1 MTSVTIPDSVT
12 SIGDD
17 VFYGCTG
24 LTSITIPDSVTNIGD
39 LAFYNCTSLTSI
51 TIPDSVT
58 SIGDNAFYNTAWYN
72 NQPDGL
78 VYAGKV
84 AYEYKGEMPENTEI
98 VLQDGTLGIAD
109 SAFEDCTG
117 LTSITIPNCV
127 TSIGISAFY
136 GCTGLTSITIP
147 DSVTSIGNEAFRGCT
162 GLTSVTIPDSV
173 TSIEDWTFHSCTGLT
188 SITIPDGVTSIGWQA
203 FSGCS
208 GLTSITI
215 PDGVTSIGIYA
226 FSYCTGLTSVTIGNS
241 VTSIGGNAFLGCT
254 GLTSITIPDSVTSIG
269 SYAFDYTAWYNN
281 QPDGLV
287 YAGKVA
293 YQYKGEMP
301 ENTEIVLQDGTLG
314 IADYAFSYCTGLT
327 SITIPDSV
335 TSIGSYAFFDCTGLI
350 SVTIPDSVTDIGQNA
365 FGYYYD
371 WNNYEYIKT
380 DDFTITGYAGTAAE
394 TYAIDKSFEFVSLG
408 SSLKDNETGISVTLN
423 NEAELIVATLTD
435 SERIDKANVAL
446 VGKAELLALYDISL
460 IKDGVAVQPDGTAK
474 VKIPTDNE
482 NAKVYRIE
490 ADGTATDMNAVYE
503 NGYLVFTT
511 DHFSVYAVAQSHK
524 AALGD
529 INGDGNITIAD
540 AIMLQKHIANVIT
553 LDGDTL
559 TVADVNGDGDVSIAD
574 AIMIQKYI
582 ANVITEL

>member
-1 MTSVTIPDSVT
+1 
-12 SIGDD
+12 
-17 VFYGCTG
+17 
-24 LTSITIPDSVTNIGD
+24 
-39 LAFYNCTSLTSI
+39 
-51 TIPDSVT
+51 
-58 SIGDNAFYNTAWYN
+58 
-72 NQPDGL
+72 
-78 VYAGKV
+78 
-84 AYEYKGEMPENTEI
+84 
-98 VLQDGTLGIAD
+98 
-109 SAFEDCTG
+109 
-117 LTSITIPNCV
+117 
-127 TSIGISAFY
+127 
-136 GCTGLTSITIP
+136 
-147 DSVTSIGNEAFRGCT
+147 
-162 GLTSVTIPDSV
+162 
-173 TSIEDWTFHSCTGLT
+173 
-188 SITIPDGVTSIGWQA
+188 
-203 FSGCS
+203 
-208 GLTSITI
+208 
-215 PDGVTSIGIYA
+215 
-226 FSYCTGLTSVTIGNS
+226 
-241 VTSIGGNAFLGCT
+241 
-254 GLTSITIPDSVTSIG
+254 
-269 SYAFDYTAWYNN
+269 
-281 QPDGLV
+281 
-287 YAGKVA
+287 
-293 YQYKGEMP
+293 MP